1 MWCTLVPSSQSGR
14 TMLPGYPER
23 YDGLLGQPGI
33 RNSVMWSDRC
43 QGWAAHVSAIDNCVS
58 RPITAPGYRR
68 EP

>member
-1 MWCTLVPSSQSGR
+1 
-14 TMLPGYPER
+14 MLPGYPER

-33 RNSVMWSDRC
+33 RNSVMWSDRF